1 MVAHSR
7 SATYREIKMTHFLWL
22 TLCDPLPK
30 TNGQFLY
37 SGGLI
42 DAVGQAGARLTV
54 LGLRREAGDREAHD
68 EPGIEWCLATDRPTE
83 PMRRVVSRFPSS
95 ALRTRVPEMRTM
107 LDEKLCLTNW
117 DALVLDSIN
126 VGWALPHLV
135 RYRRKQPR
143 TRLAYL
149 AQNNETEAALE
160 LARAGKGWRKAVR
173 LLEVA
178 RTRIL
183 EGELARSADLLTAD
197 APEDCSYLSRLSG
210 GRPVVFVPPG
220 YEGNR
225 VKDRTIGSSVPRR
238 AIIVGSFDWPAKRTS
253 LEAFLVVAA
262 ALFQERAIELQVI
275 GRTDPSYVALLRARF
290 PTVQFM
296 GSVPEVKSYMANA
309 RIGLVPDL
317 LGSFKLKSLDY
328 VFNRVPI
335 FGIQGAVPG
344 LDLEVGQGIRL
355 VKSHGE
361 LAGAVVDAIDDFGL
375 LNHLQETAFE
385 QCESRFEWKVIGHH
399 LMRALSGGQ
408 ATVSG
413 LAAYSCSTASTR
425 TPSRRC

>member
-1 MVAHSR
+1 
-7 SATYREIKMTHFLWL
+7 MTHFLWL

-42 DAVGQAGARLTV
+42 DAVGQAGAQLTV
-54 LGLRREAGDREAHD
+54 LGLQREAGDREAHD
-68 EPGIEWCLATDRPTE
+68 EPGVDWCLAADHPTK
-83 PMRRVVSRFPSS
+83 PLRRIVSRFPSS

-107 LDEKLCLTNW
+107 LDEKLCLPNW

-126 VGWALPHLV
+126 VGWALPHLI

-160 LARAGKGWRKAVR
+160 LAKAGKGWRKAVR

-178 RTRIL
+178 KTRIL
-183 EGELARSADLLTAD
+183 EGELARSADLVTAD
-197 APEDCSYLSRLSG
+197 APEDCSYLSRLAG
-210 GRPVVFVPPG
+210 GRPVLFAPPG
-220 YEGNR
+220 YAGRR
-225 VKDRTIGSSVPRR
+225 VKERTIGTSVPRR

-253 LEAFLVVAA
+253 LEAFLAIAA
-262 ALFQERAIELQVI
+262 PLFQQRGIELQVI
-275 GRTDPSYVALLRARF
+275 GRTDAAYVALLRARF

-296 GSVPEVKSYMANA
+296 GSVPEVQSYMANA

-328 VFNRVPI
+328 VFNRLPI

-344 LDLEVGQGIRL
+344 LGLQAGEGIRL
-355 VKSHGE
+355 VKGHGE
-361 LAGAVVDAIDDFGL
+361 LVKAVVDAIDDFGL
-375 LNHLQETAFE
+375 LNRLQRMAFE
-385 QCESRFEWKVIGHH
+385 QCESRFEWNAIGYH
-399 LMRALSGGQ
+399 LVRALSGGQ
-408 ATVSG
+408 ATDSEP
-413 LAAYSCSTASTR
+413 AAYANSAASASVR
-425 TPSRRC
+425 TPSDAVGRASGVTTG

>member
-1 MVAHSR
+1 MV
-7 SATYREIKMTHFLWL
+7 HFLWL
-22 TLCDPLPK
+22 TLCDPYPK

-42 DAVGQAGARLTV
+42 NAVGQAGARLTV
-54 LGLRREAGDREAHD
+54 LGLQREAEDREAHD
-68 EPGIEWCLATDRPTE
+68 EPGIDWCLAKDCPTSRL
-83 PMRRVVSRFPSS
+83 RRIVSRFPAF

-107 LDEKLCLTNW
+107 LDEKLRQMNW
-117 DALVLDSIN
+117 DAVVMDSIN
-126 VGWALPHLV
+126 VGWALPHLI
-135 RYRRKQPR
+135 RYRREHASM
-143 TRLAYL
+143 RLAYL
-149 AQNNETEAALE
+149 AQNNETEAARE
-160 LARAGKGWRKAVR
+160 LARIGKGWRKGVR
-173 LLEVA
+173 LLEVGK
-178 RTRIL
+178 TRIL
-183 EGELARSADLLTAD
+183 EGELARSADLVTAD

-225 VKDRTIGSSVPRR
+225 VKNRTIGISVPRR
-238 AIIVGSFDWPAKRTS
+238 AIIVGSFDWPAKRAS

-262 ALFQERAIELQVI
+262 ALFQERGIELQVI

-344 LDLEVGQGIRL
+344 LGLEVGKGIWL
-355 VKSHGE
+355 AKSHGE
-361 LAGAVVDAIDDFGL
+361 LAEAIVDAIDDFGL
-375 LNHLQETAFE
+375 LNRLQETAFD
-385 QCESRFEWKVIGHH
+385 QCASRFEWSTIGYR
-399 LMRALSGGQ
+399 LMQALASGQ
-408 ATVSG
+408 TTASG
-413 LAAYSCSTASTR
+413 LAAYSYSGGPAPTL
-425 TPSRRC
+425 TPSDPAGRPRRGVTTR